1 MKLSQMLVL
10 IALVALAIGGCAG
23 DSDET
28 ASLNTESSVPP
39 QSSKTMEE
47 FTCDLRI
54 SCKDGVKI
62 EQSANAL
69 AECDA
74 LEQKSNSF
82 DTGECEVMFVRGTAL
97 LRDFKVSLPLR

>member
-10 IALVALAIGGCAG
+10 IAPVALAMGGCAG

-39 QSSKTMEE
+39 RSSKTMEE

-62 EQSANAL
+62 EQSVNAL

-74 LEQKSNSF
+74 LEQKSHTF
-82 DTGECEVMFVRGTAL
+82 DSSECEVMFVRGTEL
-97 LRDFKVSLPLR
+97 LRDIKVGLPLR

>member
-10 IALVALAIGGCAG
+10 IAPVALAMGGCAG

-28 ASLNTESSVPP
+28 ASLNTESSGPP
-39 QSSKTMEE
+39 RSTKTMEE

-54 SCKDGVKI
+54 SCNDGVKI
-62 EQSANAL
+62 EQSVNAL

-74 LEQKSNSF
+74 LEQKSHTF
-82 DTGECEVMFVRGTAL
+82 DTSECHVMFSRGSEL
-97 LRDFKVSLPLR
+97 LRDIKVSLPLR